1 MPDPGVG
8 SEVRGPSN
16 KAGAA
21 TSLLLDLLSRDGA
34 VWVREASLSMS
45 PLIRPGDEIRL
56 VRLDQRRVARGTLI
70 AYRRAESLV
79 LHRVLARNEAGVVAK
94 GDALASADPPV
105 GWKEVVGRVTALR
118 KAGKPEINLD
128 AFPWPVVNRALG
140 VIAAIACR
148 LAVKDGAG
156 ERSSLLPRL
165 AWKLLRAPFFLA
177 RCLVP

>member
-1 MPDPGVG
+1 MPDPSVG
-8 SEVRGPSN
+8 SEARGSS
-16 KAGAA
+16 ARTGAA

-45 PLIRPGDEIRL
+45 PLIRPGDEVCL
-56 VRLDQRRVARGTLI
+56 VCLDKRRVARGSLI
-70 AYRRAESLV
+70 AYRREEGLV
-79 LHRVLARNEAGVVAK
+79 LHRVLARNGAGVVAK

-105 GWKEVVGRVTALR
+105 GWEEVVGRVTALR
-118 KAGKPEINLD
+118 RAGKPKINLD
-128 AFPWPVVNRALG
+128 AFPWPQVNHALG
-140 VIAAIACR
+140 VVASIACR
-148 LAVKDGAG
+148 LAVEDGAG